1 MRVWPINRST
11 SNNLSNDPSR
21 SGGIPSTNSFA
32 ARQRA
37 IAEADLLDGMERR
50 KERVSFPELGNNCCR
65 NWQPVIA
72 IGRRVDCSH
81 KGRTAIASGGS
92 PETEVSHQKPAMF
105 ETRLYSTCIIG
116 IEARIVTELISKII
130 DHSWA
135 AARYPTGAAPSGALC
150 RVEPR
155 SPACVLRS
163 ATELAFQPI
172 CRIQCIMTDQTIRVS
187 RYAKEYRPFLR
198 TDKPLRAA

>member
-1 MRVWPINRST
+1 M
-11 SNNLSNDPSR
+11 
-21 SGGIPSTNSFA
+21 
-32 ARQRA
+32 
-37 IAEADLLDGMERR
+37 
-50 KERVSFPELGNNCCR
+50 SFPELGNNCCR

-130 DHSWA
+130 DHSCG
-135 AARYPTGAAPSGALC
+135 RLLVIPQ
-150 RVEPR
+150 EPPRLAHYAELNREAQLVFCGRRR
-155 SPACVLRS
+155 SWHSNRS
-163 ATELAFQPI
+163 
-172 CRIQCIMTDQTIRVS
+172 VGS
-187 RYAKEYRPFLR
+187 SV
-198 TDKPLRAA
+198 